1 MSSPEFAPQPHPGP
15 VQIGEELARQS
26 KDLFRRGELLRALAV
41 CEAARVFALA
51 HFNQWP
57 TPDDALAAA
66 MVSHFNLADTQ
77 ARAGWLPEA
86 SATLCHA
93 HGSLLAVINDAQAHP
108 GLRQAASRH
117 MHRSLLALAQFQS
130 AHGERREIAQLLRQ
144 HGQAIS
150 ATRAERDH
158 GGEAET
164 TEVPRVLH

>member
-15 VQIGEELARQS
+15 VQIWEELARQS

-108 GLRQAASRH
+108 GLRQAAARH
-117 MHRSLLALAQFQS
+117 MHHSLRALTQFQ
-130 AHGERREIAQLLRQ
+130 AVHGERWEIAQLLHL
-144 HGQAIS
+144 HGQS
-150 ATRAERDH
+150 GGSDPTERS
-158 GGEAET
+158 GCGEVET
-164 TEVPRVLH
+164 TEAPRVLH